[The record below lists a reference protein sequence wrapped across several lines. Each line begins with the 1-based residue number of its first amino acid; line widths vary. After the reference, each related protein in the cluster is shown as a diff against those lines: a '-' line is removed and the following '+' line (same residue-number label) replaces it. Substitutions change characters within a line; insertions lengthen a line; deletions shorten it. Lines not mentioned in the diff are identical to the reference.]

1 VTRAKLLSLFVAA
14 AVACASP
21 PAYCQQESVLT
32 FHGHA
37 DRSGHFVV
45 PKLTWEQA
53 RSVHLDDGF
62 RARVSG
68 HVYAQP
74 LYWREGGSNGMLLVA
89 TEEDTVHALD
99 ALTGREIWTR
109 PLGKPVRRSALAC
122 GNIDPLGITGT
133 PAIDAR
139 AKALYL
145 NAAIEGSRGP
155 RHLIFALSLAD
166 GSTLPGWPVDVAD
179 ALASA
184 RESFDQLSQNQRGAL
199 AIANDRLYVPF
210 GGHFGD
216 CGRYHGWVVGVSLVD
231 PARVT
236 SWATRA
242 RGGGIWAPGGI
253 SVADG
258 SLFVATGNTFAASAW
273 ADGEA
278 VIRPDGDL
286 RRSDSTRDFFA
297 PADWRAL
304 DARDADLGGT
314 APVPLDVPAENGSQA
329 LMLALGK
336 DRRAYL
342 LDRNDLG
349 GIGGSLAAE
358 AVSERIILAAPAVY
372 RVGEDVFVAFQS
384 PGARCPNPAR
394 GKGLTVLK
402 VHAGSPPSLTTI
414 WCGALA
420 GAGSPIVT
428 TTDGRAEPIVWIV
441 GAEGDDRLHGFRGDT
456 GEPLLSGNARALAGL
471 RHFQTLIATHDRLY
485 VAADGRVYAFSF

>member
-1 VTRAKLLSLFVAA
+1 V
-14 AVACASP
+14 
-21 PAYCQQESVLT
+21 SV
-32 FHGHA
+32 
-37 DRSGHFVV
+37 RPS
-45 PKLTWEQA
+45 
-53 RSVHLDDGF
+53 
-62 RARVSG
+62 
-68 HVYAQP
+68 
-74 LYWREGGSNGMLLVA
+74 
-89 TEEDTVHALD
+89 
-99 ALTGREIWTR
+99 EIWTR
-109 PLGKPVRRSALAC
+109 SLGKPVRRSALAC

-145 NAAIEGSRGP
+145 DAAIEGSRGP

-184 RESFDQLSQNQRGAL
+184 RESFDPLSQNQRGAL

-216 CGRYHGWVVGVSLVD
+216 CGRYHGWVVGVSLLD
-231 PARVT
+231 PGRVT

-273 ADGEA
+273 SDGEA
-278 VIRPDGDL
+278 VIRLDGDL
-286 RRSDSTRDFFA
+286 RRSGSTRDFFA

-314 APVPLDVPAENGSQA
+314 ASVPLDVPAENGSQA

-358 AVSERIILAAPAVY
+358 AVSERIILAASAVY
-372 RVGEDVFVAFQS
+372 RVDAAGTSILVPDVRSQ
-384 PGARCPNPAR
+384 
-394 GKGLTVLK
+394 
-402 VHAGSPPSLTTI
+402 PS
-414 WCGALA
+414 
-420 GAGSPIVT
+420 
-428 TTDGRAEPIVWIV
+428 
-441 GAEGDDRLHGFRGDT
+441 H
-456 GEPLLSGNARALAGL
+456 GEP
-471 RHFQTLIATHDRLY
+471 T
-485 VAADGRVYAFSF
+485 

>member
-1 VTRAKLLSLFVAA
+1 
-14 AVACASP
+14 
-21 PAYCQQESVLT
+21 
-32 FHGHA
+32 
-37 DRSGHFVV
+37 
-45 PKLTWEQA
+45 
-53 RSVHLDDGF
+53 
-62 RARVSG
+62 
-68 HVYAQP
+68 
-74 LYWREGGSNGMLLVA
+74 
-89 TEEDTVHALD
+89 
-99 ALTGREIWTR
+99 
-109 PLGKPVRRSALAC
+109 
-122 GNIDPLGITGT
+122 
-133 PAIDAR
+133 
-139 AKALYL
+139 
-145 NAAIEGSRGP
+145 
-155 RHLIFALSLAD
+155 
-166 GSTLPGWPVDVAD
+166 
-179 ALASA
+179 
-184 RESFDQLSQNQRGAL
+184 
-199 AIANDRLYVPF
+199 
-210 GGHFGD
+210 
-216 CGRYHGWVVGVSLVD
+216 VGVSLVD
-231 PARVT
+231 PGRVT

-273 ADGEA
+273 SDGEA
-278 VIRPDGDL
+278 VIRLDGDL
-286 RRSDSTRDFFA
+286 RRSGSTRDFFA

-394 GKGLTVLK
+394 GNGLTVLK
-402 VHAGSPPSLTTI
+402 VHAGSPPNLTTI

-428 TTDGRAEPIVWIV
+428 TTDGRAEPVVWIV

-456 GEPLLSGNARALAGL
+456 GEPLLSGNARALVGL